1 MKSLYEFLCGK
12 SKSNKPKPDWRPF
25 TYKNNIDFDKDL
37 PIDFYS
43 NLQKTIIWTEEII
56 KNIKDNS
63 EINYSK
69 VLRTTNPD
77 YDGVPLYTFDST
89 QFDWPAT
96 PELYFDYTLV
106 LDSALQLRQDGIL
119 SNKNISE
126 LGKIIRFEID
136 ITILDGAP
144 CAESNGFID
153 ESDIPPIDTWF
164 YVTENYLFCWI
175 PKMFVEKMQNAIDV
189 EILDSYGWLEEI
201 NPRLN
206 QGIIERLSR
215 L

>member
-1 MKSLYEFLCGK
+1 MKSLYEFLCEK
-12 SKSNKPKPDWRPF
+12 IKSNKPKPDWRPF
-25 TYKNNIDFDKDL
+25 TYQNNIDFDIDL
-37 PIDFYS
+37 PKDFYS

-56 KNIKDNS
+56 KSIEVNS
-63 EINYSK
+63 QINYSK

-77 YDGVPLYTFDST
+77 YYGVPFYTFDST
-89 QFDWPAT
+89 QFDWTAT
-96 PELYFDYTLV
+96 PELCFNYNLV
-106 LDSALQLRQDGIL
+106 LGSALQLRREGIL

-136 ITILDGAP
+136 ITTHDGAP
-144 CAESNGFID
+144 CAESYGFID

-164 YVTENYLFCWI
+164 FVTANYLFCWI
-175 PKMFVEKMQNAIDV
+175 PKMFIEKMQNAIDV
-189 EILDSYGWLEEI
+189 EILGSYRWLEEI
-201 NPRLN
+201 NPGLN